1 MQVQSDSEARVSDIR
16 KFCIVL
22 PNQPYHVILNFVRYM
37 SGGAGYV
44 LSKEAVKRFVVK
56 GLGGKN
62 SNVCRWQ
69 DGKGSLQLITDQ
81 ELFQC
86 EL

>member
-1 MQVQSDSEARVSDIR
+1 MQVQSDSKARVSDIR

-22 PNQPYHVILNFVRYM
+22 PNQPYGILHFARYM